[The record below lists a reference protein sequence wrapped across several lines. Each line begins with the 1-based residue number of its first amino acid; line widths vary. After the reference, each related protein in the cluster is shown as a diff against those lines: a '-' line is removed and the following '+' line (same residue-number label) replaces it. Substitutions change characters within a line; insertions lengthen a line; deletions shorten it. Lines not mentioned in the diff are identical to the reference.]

1 MKDIIKAFDELPW
14 ILKIIFCLPALDII
28 WAIYRIIKGVATD
41 DLVKIIV
48 GIIWIPAG
56 GAILWL
62 VDLITM
68 VAYKKL
74 ILA

>member
-28 WAIYRIIKGVATD
+28 WAVYRIIKGVAEND
-41 DLVKIIV
+41 VVKILV

-56 GAILWL
+56 GTILWL

-68 VAYKKL
+68 VTQKKL